1 MRKTACDGLK
11 NEHLQNWDF
20 PSRQPRN
27 LPLNGVE
34 HVSKQERWSQIKS
47 GKSSFGSMIL
57 FWVVPVLFV
66 LSQERTNAG
75 KFWNF
80 SVWKL
85 FSPDVYVKHP
95 LPLSLF
101 GECFN
106 KEGERQPKQTLL
118 NEHDI
123 YKKAK

>member
-1 MRKTACDGLK
+1 MRSRKTACDGLK
-11 NEHLQNWDF
+11 NEHLRNGDF
-20 PSRQPRN
+20 TSCQPRN
-27 LPLNGVE
+27 LPLNSEE
-34 HVSKQERWSQIKS
+34 HVSKQEQQSQIKS

-57 FWVVPVLFV
+57 FWLVPVLFV
-66 LSQERTNAG
+66 LSQEQTNAE
-75 KFWNF
+75 KFWKF
-80 SVWKL
+80 SVQKL
-85 FSPDVYVKHP
+85 FAPDVKHP

-118 NEHDI
+118 NERDI